1 MSRIKKM
8 TLEAMFAAI
17 YVVLSFMTIRLGNV
31 SITLAPLPIILM
43 AVLFG
48 PLPAAASCLIGE
60 AILQF
65 ALYGFSPTTP
75 IWMIGPVLRPLFVG
89 LMAKLVRNIER
100 KPAIFLST
108 AVFGSVLTT
117 TGNTLALWLDS
128 LIVGYPYEFVVVE
141 TLIRLGVGILAAA
154 LLGLAAMPCV
164 RALKKP
170 AAEKEFDYDR

>member
-1 MSRIKKM
+1 MSKIKKM

-31 SITLAPLPIILM
+31 SITLASLPIILM

-65 ALYGFSPTTP
+65 VMYGFSPTTP
-75 IWMIGPVLRPLFVG
+75 IWMFGPVLRPLFIG
-89 LMAKLVRNIER
+89 LMAKLVGNIEK
-100 KPAIFLST
+100 KPVIFLTTIVIASI
-108 AVFGSVLTT
+108 LTT
-117 TGNTLALWLDS
+117 AGNTLALWLDS

-141 TLIRLGVGILAAA
+141 TLIRLGVGVLTAL
-154 LLGLAAMPCV
+154 LLGLAAMPCI
-164 RALKKP
+164 RALRQP
-170 AAEKEFDYDR
+170 TAEKELDYDR